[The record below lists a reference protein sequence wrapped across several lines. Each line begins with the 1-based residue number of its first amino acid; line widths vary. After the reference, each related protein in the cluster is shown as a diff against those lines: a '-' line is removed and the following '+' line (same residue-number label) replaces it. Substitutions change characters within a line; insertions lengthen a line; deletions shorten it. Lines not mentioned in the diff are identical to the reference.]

1 MPLASGQLFAD
12 ILMNMSVLRYIIK
25 ARSKLGSYD
34 LNKQAENFLKNIL
47 NLTYG
52 YALVNLNEGKK
63 NAAAIDLGDEDEG
76 ISYQITATS
85 SSKKV
90 HDTIA
95 KFVSGKLYETYGRLV
110 VFVLTEK
117 SKLTA
122 SFDTQGKF
130 NFSKVT
136 DIVDMDD
143 LFAEIEK
150 LPLSSLKEVHAFVMA
165 ELVPINQ
172 SLAPKGSLLAIA
184 EKAANSPPK
193 TAKKFFEFLKV
204 EDEDVAKEFAALK
217 RFYKKLSNFSS
228 GQREYIA
235 LIMERGKIV
244 GNYDPPV
251 LGIDPDE
258 ILRLLKSIS
267 RETAVSFYRN
277 LEQENLMSYEADEYG
292 APLILRHLM
301 ECEKDFFL
309 SVKKFCKTKEN
320 IHRAIVDGDFTFL
333 DAGE

>member
-1 MPLASGQLFAD
+1 
-12 ILMNMSVLRYIIK
+12 MNMSVLRYIIK
-25 ARSKLGSYD
+25 ARSKSGSYD

-52 YALVNLNEGKK
+52 YALVNLNDEKK
-63 NAAAIDLGDEDEG
+63 NAAAVDLGDEDKG

-85 SSKKV
+85 SAKKV

-95 KFVSGKLYETYGRLV
+95 KFISGKLYKNYQRLI

-130 NFSKVT
+130 NFSKET

-143 LFAEIEK
+143 LFSDIEK
-150 LPLSSLKEVHAFVMA
+150 LPLPSLKKVHDFVMA
-165 ELVPINQ
+165 ELAPINQ
-172 SLAPKGSLLAIA
+172 SLVPKDSLLAIA
-184 EKAANSPPK
+184 EKAADSPPK

-204 EDEDVAKEFAALK
+204 EDEDVAKEFTALK
-217 RFYKKLSNFSS
+217 KLYKQLSNFSS
-228 GQREYIA
+228 ELRGYIA
-235 LIMERGKIV
+235 FVIERGKIV
-244 GNYDPPV
+244 DNYDPSV
-251 LGIDPDE
+251 LGIDPE
-258 ILRLLKSIS
+258 ELLRLLKDIPKDRAIS
-267 RETAVSFYRN
+267 FFKS
-277 LEQENLMSYEADEYG
+277 LEQENLMSYEADEYR
-292 APLILRHLM
+292 APLILRHVM

-320 IHRAIVDGDFTFL
+320 VRRVIVDGDFTFL
-333 DAGE
+333 DAGN